1 MKARQCLAAVLSVL
15 LLTTVT
21 ACNGGPASPSSE
33 QRPPVGGGYLD
44 SRLDNGNHQWRNGRD
59 GAFFRG
65 NQPDGIRFEAVA
77 QSY

>member
-33 QRPPVGGGYLD
+33 QRPP
-44 SRLDNGNHQWRNGRD
+44 SEAATSNHQWRNGRD

-65 NQPDGIRFEAVA
+65 NQPDGIRIEAVA